1 MADHVHSEKRN
12 GYAVITLSNPPMNVL
27 SQRVFKELDETFSK
41 LGQDPEVTAV
51 VLTAAGDRAFVAGA
65 DIKEFPELI
74 GKSGLKQGLM
84 ETHAIL
90 NKIDAF
96 EKPVIA
102 ALNGLTLGGGTE
114 LALCCD
120 IRIAD
125 AAVQIGL
132 PEITLGLF
140 PGGGGTQRLPR
151 LVGEAKAKELM
162 FTGIPVDAAEAA
174 SIGLVNFVVP
184 TGDVLKA
191 AEKMAARI
199 SGFSLPALS
208 RIKQAVDEGLA
219 LSLGEGIEREAAL
232 FEEVFQTEDIQ
243 EGVRAFIEKR
253 KPAFRNK

>member
-1 MADHVHSEKRN
+1 MGDLVHIGKRN
-12 GYAVITLSNPPMNVL
+12 GYAVVTLSNPPMNVL
-27 SQRVFKELDETFSK
+27 SQKVFKELDSAFDK
-41 LGQDPEVTAV
+41 LANDPEVTAV

-74 GKSGLKQGLM
+74 GKSGLKQQFM
-84 ETHAIL
+84 ETHAVL

-120 IRIAD
+120 IRIAGVD
-125 AAVQIGL
+125 IQIGL

-162 FTGIPVDAAEAA
+162 FTGVPIDAAEAEK
-174 SIGLVNFVVP
+174 IGLVNQVVP
-184 TGDVLKA
+184 TDDVLAA
-191 AEKMAARI
+191 AEEMAARI
-199 SGFSLPALS
+199 SRFSLTALS
-208 RIKQAVDEGLA
+208 RIKQAVNEGRDS
-219 LSLGEGIEREAAL
+219 SLEKGIEKEAAL

-253 KPAFRNK
+253 KPAFQNK